1 MIYEFEISTTPQCY
15 YLSNHIADQFNWL
28 RGRGYELDIE
38 RFRDEVNDLEFFNIS
53 INKGENDHLFSD
65 TDIIYIFKHQLAE
78 LLAGH
83 ILEDWEEKLIIKEIQ
98 RRGSKINYADRANI
112 IKKTRSFM
120 MYNTTN
126 ENLNSLLNFG
136 RKNKLAYKIM
146 DYIYN
151 HHRLVVEGFIN
162 FCLREYLNEI
172 RFAVDFACEE
182 LKHEQEYSEFVKLLR
197 YFVDSQP
204 PRVKQV
210 NLVMD
215 KGLFYLWDDKGVK
228 IDDRYIRRYLS
239 DISLNDINLDDMLIS
254 ILVTIAPLK
263 IMIHE
268 ASPNGNNNE
277 AVEIIK
283 KVFAD
288 RISICKGC
296 KECQAFFNRDGQ
308 KHQF

>member
-1 MIYEFEISTTPQCY
+1 MIYEFEISTTPQCD
-15 YLSNHIADQFNWL
+15 YLSNHLTDQFNWL
-28 RGRGYELDIE
+28 RSRGYELNIK
-38 RFRDEVNDLEFFNIS
+38 RFRDQINDLEFFKIS
-53 INKGENDHLFSD
+53 INKDENDNLFSD
-65 TDIIYIFKHQLAE
+65 NDIIYIFKHQLAE
-78 LLAGH
+78 LLAEH

-98 RRGSKINYADRANI
+98 RRGSKIYYADRSNI
-112 IKKTRSFM
+112 LKKTRSFM
-120 MYNTTN
+120 MYSTAN
-126 ENLNSLLNFG
+126 ENLNNLLNFG

-151 HHRLVVEGFIN
+151 HHRLMVEGFIN
-162 FCLREYLNEI
+162 FCLKEYLNEI
-172 RFAVDFACEE
+172 HFAVDFACEE

-204 PRVKQV
+204 PRVNQV
-210 NLVMD
+210 NLIMN
-215 KGLFYLWDDKGVK
+215 KGLFYLWDDKGIK

-254 ILVTIAPLK
+254 ILVTIAPQN
-263 IMIHE
+263 IIIHE
-268 ASPNGNNNE
+268 TSHNCNYNE

-283 KVFAD
+283 KVFTD

-296 KECQAFFNRDGQ
+296 KGCQAFLNKDEQ